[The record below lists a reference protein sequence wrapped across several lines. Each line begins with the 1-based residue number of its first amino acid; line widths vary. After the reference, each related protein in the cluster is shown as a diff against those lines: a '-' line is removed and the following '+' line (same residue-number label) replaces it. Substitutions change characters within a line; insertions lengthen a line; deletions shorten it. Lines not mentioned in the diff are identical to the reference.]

1 MIQNYDALTV
11 GKYEAIQHALRDH
24 AGDINRRNLAILSI
38 LTDKS
43 EAELLDMPVSR
54 FRALMDKASFLRR
67 PLRAAP
73 LRKSYTLGDMTLRP
87 VADIQK
93 ITTAQYIDFQTLAQ
107 QPEEPVAQLV
117 SCLLLPEGRRY
128 NTDYDM
134 ADVHRAIR
142 DFMLITE
149 AQGLLAF
156 FFETSRRSMLN
167 TLRSSAATLK
177 RSARKARTKRKQ
189 ITTAMLEVQMS
200 ILLLRAGAG
209 RRMSTPLLK

>member
-1 MIQNYDALTV
+1 MIQNYDTLTV
-11 GKYEAIQHALRDH
+11 GKYEAIMRAQRSHAD
-24 AGDINRRNLAILSI
+24 DINRRNLAILSI

-43 EAELLDMPVSR
+43 EEELLDMPVPQ

-73 LRKSYTLGDMTLRP
+73 VCKTYALGDMTLRP
-87 VADIQK
+87 VADIDK
-93 ITTAQYIDFQTLAQ
+93 MTTAQYIDFQTLAK
-107 QPEEPVAQLV
+107 QPEESVAKLV
-117 SCLLLPEGRRY
+117 SCFLLPEGHRY

-142 DFMLITE
+142 DHLSVSE

-167 TLRSSAATLK
+167 TLRSSVATLK
-177 RSARKARTKRKQ
+177 RANRKKRNRRV
-189 ITTAMLEVQMS
+189 TTAMLELQMS
-200 ILLLRAGAG
+200 ILSLRAGAG
-209 RRMSTPLLK
+209 FRMSTPLLK